1 MELIASATSDT
12 SDENATVFNGTVESF
27 VDKPLARERR
37 HGKTVVHRG
46 QSVLLV
52 QILSVA

>member
-1 MELIASATSDT
+1 MELIASAT